1 MARQLEV
8 VVETVD
14 ALPAG
19 WGIVW
24 DEASELETGS
34 PLTRGMTV
42 VDYWGVTKRAKNAV
56 WVRSGDSD
64 GFFQLL
70 TERIGRLP

>member
-1 MARQLEV
+1 
-8 VVETVD
+8 
-14 ALPAG
+14 
-19 WGIVW
+19 
-24 DEASELETGS
+24 
-34 PLTRGMTV
+34 MTV

-64 GFFQLL
+64 GFFRLL